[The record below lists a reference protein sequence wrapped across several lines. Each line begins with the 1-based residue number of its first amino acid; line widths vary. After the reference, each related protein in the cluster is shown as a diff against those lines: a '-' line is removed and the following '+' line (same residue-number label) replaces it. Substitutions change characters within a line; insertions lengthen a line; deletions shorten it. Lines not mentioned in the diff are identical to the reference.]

1 MSARSQLVRAELGT
15 AAPERHGTLVA
26 LHGDG
31 ADCTELVSLCSSAA
45 PDFDLV
51 APQAPRAR
59 DPFHSSAP
67 PGHDPRLAAY
77 AGFSWFRTDDA
88 GRPEPASFGD
98 SLAQLEALVGELAER
113 GGAPVYLLGRG
124 TGATLAL
131 GAAQAFPEL
140 LAGVVALAGVRPEI
154 PGWSERFPI
163 PVELPLVELDAFPES
178 DLQGVLPW
186 AQPKPRS

>member
-1 MSARSQLVRAELGT
+1 MSARCQLARAELG
-15 AAPERHGTLVA
+15 AVDERLGTLVV
-26 LHGDG
+26 LHADG
-31 ADCTELVSLCSSAA
+31 ADCTELITLCSSAA
-45 PDFDLV
+45 PTLDLV

-67 PGHDPRLAAY
+67 PEHDPRLAAY

-98 SLAQLEALVGELAER
+98 SLAQLEALVLELAER
-113 GGAPVYLLGRG
+113 GGAPLYLLGRG

-131 GAAQAFPEL
+131 GAAQAFPDL
-140 LAGVVALAGVRPEI
+140 LAGVVALDGAPPEI
-154 PGWSERFPI
+154 PGWSEHVPI
-163 PVELPLVELDAFPES
+163 PLELPVVDNLR
-178 DLQGVLPW
+178 GVLPW

>member
-1 MSARSQLVRAELGT
+1 MSARSQLVRSELE
-15 AAPERHGTLVA
+15 ANAPGRPGTLVA
-26 LHGDG
+26 LHADG
-31 ADCTELVSLCSSAA
+31 ADCTELVSLCSAAA
-45 PDFDLV
+45 PELHLV

-59 DPFHSSAP
+59 DPFHSSDA
-67 PGHDPRLAAY
+67 GLAGY
-77 AGFSWFRTDDA
+77 AGYSWFRTDDA

-98 SLAQLEALVGELAER
+98 SLAQIEALVLELAER
-113 GGAPVYLLGRG
+113 GGAPLYLLGRG

-140 LAGVVALAGVRPEI
+140 LAGVVAFEGARPEI

-163 PVELPLVELDAFPES
+163 PADFPVVE
-178 DLQGVLPW
+178 DLRGVLPW

>member
-1 MSARSQLVRAELGT
+1 MSARCQLVRTELG
-15 AAPERHGTLVA
+15 AASAERLGTLVA

-31 ADCTELVSLCSSAA
+31 ADSSELVAICSAA
-45 PDFDLV
+45 APGFHLI

-59 DPFHSSAP
+59 NPFHSSAP
-67 PGHDPRLAAY
+67 PDDERLRAY
-77 AGFSWFRTDDA
+77 VGFSWFRTDDA

-98 SLAQLEALVGELAER
+98 SLAQLEALVRELAER
-113 GGAPVYLLGRG
+113 GGAPLYLLGRG
-124 TGATLAL
+124 SGATLAL

-140 LAGVVALAGVRPEI
+140 LAGVVALDGTRPEI

-163 PVELPLVELDAFPES
+163 PAELPLVELGSFPAL

-186 AQPKPRS
+186 AQPRTRS